1 MNPLG
6 TVHSR
11 FIIRTH
17 VSVMIFRTTAAV
29 SPSRTAPRRALIAFA
44 FAAMFVGPVALAQEP
59 GFTLADAAAIAR
71 RQHPL
76 LTAAGGRRQV
86 ATGIARQESALP
98 NPVFEWRKENLQNT
112 LNRDEFVSVGLP
124 VDLYGR
130 RMVLRSASALVASR
144 SRSDSSTTARDVE
157 YDVARAYW
165 RAALAFSLYDAT
177 VAQRLAFDTI
187 ARIETDRARQGQV
200 PNVSAM
206 RARLEA
212 DRARLAQ
219 LGARAELERARG
231 DLARALAIPFDSVP
245 RPTEPLQVDSSTTVL
260 PMLDALLTLARA
272 QRSELLAAR
281 ARVDETSRR
290 RRAERLG
297 TLPAVGV
304 QVGNRWS
311 SGVLTNTVQVGV
323 ALPFFDRNGG
333 NRERARGE
341 QLIAE
346 GDLRAAQ
353 SAVDA
358 QVMSAY
364 RAYRV
369 LIEAYDRTADAG
381 FGAEGLGALA
391 VRSSEVAG
399 ISGVA
404 YREGAIPL
412 FELLDAERVRAD
424 VRSAALR
431 AAADVHMARADLLRA
446 LGLPIDGT
454 RFQLMMQ

>member
-1 MNPLG
+1 MTCRPAAF
-6 TVHSR
+6 VPPSR
-11 FIIRTH
+11 AATRRGLIGIA
-17 VSVMIFRTTAAV
+17 VAAMCTAAV
-29 SPSRTAPRRALIAFA
+29 
-44 FAAMFVGPVALAQEP
+44 AQAQTP
-59 GFTLADAAAIAR
+59 GFTLADAATIAR

-76 LTAAGGRRQV
+76 LTAAGGRRQA

-98 NPVFEWRKENLQNT
+98 NPTFEWRKENYGSPLP
-112 LNRDEFVSVGLP
+112 RDEFVSIGMP

-130 RMVLRSASALVASR
+130 RLALRSARAFVASR
-144 SRSDSSTTARDVE
+144 ARSDSSTTARDVE

-165 RAALAFSLYDAT
+165 RAALAFALYDAAA
-177 VAQRLAFDTI
+177 AQRLAVDSI
-187 ARIETDRARQGQV
+187 ARIETERARQGQV
-200 PNVSAM
+200 SNGSAM

-219 LGARAELERARG
+219 SAARAELERARG
-231 DLARALAIPFDSVP
+231 DLARALAMPFDSVP
-245 RPTEPLQVDSSTTVL
+245 RPTEGLQVDSSAAAL
-260 PMLDALLTLARA
+260 PSLDALLTIARTG
-272 QRSELLAAR
+272 RSDLLAAK
-281 ARVDETSRR
+281 ARVDETARR
-290 RRAERLG
+290 QRAEWLG

-304 QVGNRWS
+304 QVGNKRT
-311 SGVLTNTVQVGV
+311 SGFLTNTVQVGV
-323 ALPFFDRNGG
+323 AVPFFDRNGG
-333 NRERARGE
+333 NRQRARGE

-364 RAYRV
+364 RAYRA
-369 LIEAYDRTADAG
+369 LLEEYDRTGDAG
-381 FGAEGLGALA
+381 LGAEGLRALA
-391 VRSSEVAG
+391 ARSAEVAG

-404 YREGAIPL
+404 YREGAISL

-446 LGLPIDGT
+446 LGLPIDDT
-454 RFQLMMQ
+454 RFQPMTQ